1 MDIRLRS
8 HGVYSLGI
16 SLEQQ
21 TLHILLVDDDEFFSS
36 IVANQL
42 KDEYHYRITIARD
55 GREATELLAKG
66 GSNHFDMVLTDYSM
80 PVMNG
85 VELLKWI
92 QEHNREIPVVML
104 TAAGSDIVAVEAMK
118 LGAYDYVRKEQLDL
132 QHLGIVINATH
143 ERHQFRIAR
152 SLEEERAHEIGLNVL
167 ATDKVRDVLNA
178 LTPTINS
185 ALANIN
191 GDIETRGEE
200 LSRQLPSPQREQV
213 HELLQQIQGS
223 AVLLETSIRGLLGLY
238 RMLYAHH
245 AETQELDRLKREIE
259 EKATSA

>member
-1 MDIRLRS
+1 
-8 HGVYSLGI
+8 
-16 SLEQQ
+16 LEQQ
-21 TLHILLVDDDEFFSS
+21 TLNILLVDDDEFFAN

-42 KDEYHYRITIARD
+42 QDEYKYKVTITHN
-55 GREATELLAKG
+55 GREAKELIAMG

-80 PVMNG
+80 PEMNG
-85 VELLKWI
+85 IDLLKWI
-92 QEHNREIPVVML
+92 QDHKLETPVVML
-104 TAAGSDIVAVEAMK
+104 TAAGTDVVAVEAMK

-143 ERHQFRIAR
+143 ERHQFRIAK
-152 SLEEERAHEIGLNVL
+152 SLEEERVHEIGLNNL

-178 LTPTINS
+178 LTPTLNS

-191 GDIETRGEE
+191 GDIETRGED
-200 LSRQLPSPQREQV
+200 LCKQLPSPQREQV
-213 HELLQQIQGS
+213 HDLLQQIQSS

-245 AETQELDRLKREIE
+245 AEVQELDRMKREIE
-259 EKATSA
+259 EKAASA

>member
-1 MDIRLRS
+1 
-8 HGVYSLGI
+8 
-16 SLEQQ
+16 LEQQ
-21 TLHILLVDDDEFFSS
+21 TLNILLADDDEFFAS

-42 KDEYHYRITIARD
+42 QDEYKYKVTVARN
-55 GREATELLAKG
+55 GREAKELIATG
-66 GSNHFDMVLTDYSM
+66 GGNHFDMVLTDYSM
-80 PVMNG
+80 PEMNG
-85 VELLKWI
+85 IDLLKWI
-92 QEHNREIPVVML
+92 QDHNREVPVVML

-132 QHLGIVINATH
+132 QHLGIVINSTH

-152 SLEEERAHEIGLNVL
+152 SLEEERVREIGLNNL

-178 LTPTINS
+178 LTPTLNS

-191 GDIETRGEE
+191 GDIETRGAE
-200 LSRQLPSPQREQV
+200 LCKQLPSPQREQI
-213 HELLQQIQGS
+213 HDLLQQIQSS

-245 AETQELDRLKREIE
+245 AEAQELDRLKREIE
-259 EKATSA
+259 EKTTPV